1 MLGLSVNFVTLKEV
15 PKQCIGF
22 VVLVLD
28 AYAVLDVLAKE
39 L

>member
-1 MLGLSVNFVTLKEV
+1 LLLNFVTAKEV
-15 PKQCIGF
+15 PKQWIGF